1 MTGSSSKSNKVFIFD
16 GNEGEDG
23 DWFCP
28 RVHVGRTVATPGMVV
43 SDFVLRMGGSDLF
56 IPSIDSL

>member
-1 MTGSSSKSNKVFIFD
+1 M
-16 GNEGEDG
+16 
-23 DWFCP
+23 
-28 RVHVGRTVATPGMVV
+28 GRTVATPGMVV